1 MLSSDIEKKIIS
13 ELKGKFHDD
22 LHSVILFGSYV
33 KGTAQTYSDIDI
45 LIILNRKFA
54 NWMERSDL
62 EIELRKRLYR
72 TVGQVSPKVGS
83 LEELEIA
90 LKAYNPLILSILDS
104 GITLYDDGAFA
115 KLKEHF
121 KQIVATEVLKHED
134 YWEVVA

>member
-1 MLSSDIEKKIIS
+1 MLSENKEKKLIS
-13 ELKGKFHDD
+13 ELKDIFKAD
-22 LHSVILFGSYV
+22 LRSIILFGSHA
-33 KGTAQTYSDIDI
+33 KGTAQKYSDIDI

-90 LKAYNPLILSILDS
+90 LKAYNPSILSILDS
-104 GITLYDDGAFA
+104 GIALYDDGAFA

-121 KQIVATEVLKHED
+121 KQIASTEVLKHED

>member
-1 MLSSDIEKKIIS
+1 MSSEKISKKIVS
-13 ELKGKFHDD
+13 ELKDRFQSD
-22 LHSVILFGSYV
+22 LRSIILFGSYA

-45 LIILNRKFA
+45 LIILSRKFA

-83 LEELEIA
+83 SEELEAA
-90 LKAYNPLILSILDS
+90 LEALNPVILNILDS
-104 GITLYDDGAFA
+104 GITLYDDGAFV

-121 KQIVATEVLKHED
+121 KRIVPAKAVSHEG